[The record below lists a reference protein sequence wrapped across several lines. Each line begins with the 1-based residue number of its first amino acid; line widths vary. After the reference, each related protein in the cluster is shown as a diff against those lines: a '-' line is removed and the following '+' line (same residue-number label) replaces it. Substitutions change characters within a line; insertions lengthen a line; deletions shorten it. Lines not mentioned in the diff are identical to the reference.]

1 MLHQDFRA
9 DKLFL
14 RKAVRMLWSIR
25 DAFIEDGDQNV
36 VLESL
41 VKLTEVP
48 EQDCIAALDEY
59 LNDEVFN

>member
-1 MLHQDFRA
+1 
-9 DKLFL
+9 
-14 RKAVRMLWSIR
+14 MLWSIR

-59 LNDEVFN
+59 LNDEVFK